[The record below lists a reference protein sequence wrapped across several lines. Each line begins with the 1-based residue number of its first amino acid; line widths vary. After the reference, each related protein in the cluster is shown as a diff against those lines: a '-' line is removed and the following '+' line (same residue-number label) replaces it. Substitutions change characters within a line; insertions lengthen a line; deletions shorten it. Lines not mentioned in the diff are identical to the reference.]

1 MRYAAL
7 ILTFAL
13 WSAGCGKVEKE
24 IDTPGPAP
32 PYDPKAAA
40 LPANVTPDKPQD
52 IPLESPW
59 NPPKDGRE
67 KEIEAD
73 EAEEGKAVKEPVSD
87 ADAAPEKDSE

>member
-7 ILTFAL
+7 MILTFAL
-13 WSAGCGKVEKE
+13 LAGGCSKVEKA

-59 NPPKDGRE
+59 NPPQDG
-67 KEIEAD
+67 KKKEAD
-73 EAEEGKAVKEPVSD
+73 ESAEKEPASD
-87 ADAAPEKDSE
+87 PDAAPEKDSK